1 MASLALAM
9 GLNILIFSFTS
20 PVLVKAMPYPEP
32 DRLLDVSMAPPGKP
46 EARGPLTHP
55 LYLLLRDRT
64 SAAFEAVGVFD
75 AGRSANLSGDAGG
88 LAERLDGHRITA
100 TGLAALAATPLLGR
114 LPVVAEEQTAAT
126 PTILLSYQ
134 LWQRRFAG
142 REDVVNQTVKID
154 GQPTLILGVMPKGF
168 GLLDNSSDAWF
179 TFGFDPSPAQE
190 TQHSLRAV
198 GRLKPG
204 VSIAQAQAAVKLA
217 LDEYARMFPDRDK
230 GWTVELTPWR
240 EARFGALRQPL
251 TMLQLAVGGMLLLLC
266 VNLAVLQLARTRSGE
281 RSAVL
286 APGEH
291 RPRVVLIRSLM
302 LSLDGWVIGAVVTL
316 LGLPALRAL
325 TPRVLPRLDEV
336 RFDAAVAVFGAVLC
350 VLTGLVIGIVPAW
363 RASRPDTT
371 GELAG
376 SGGHVWRGR
385 VGATVLVT
393 LVALQMALAFVLLA
407 GAGLAIRAFVDLRG
421 RNVGIDSSGLLAFDV
436 HLPRD
441 PYVTPNVAQV
451 GSIEIAEYSP
461 AGAAL
466 YDRIHAALRATAGVV
481 QAAGVGTKPFT
492 AAPFVQFWIEEQEH
506 TPDNQIAAQYLA
518 VTENYFNTMGI
529 RVIRGRDFSP
539 VDQRDSPRVI
549 LVNEALAREHWPNGD
564 PIGQRLTLTFHPN
577 DGEPPREIVGLVAD
591 TLPFRGASE
600 VPPLIY
606 LLHRQQA
613 ARQRASLEGR
623 RTVMSFIVRTT
634 GDSPV
639 RTAGD
644 PRALGGAVRE
654 LVGKVD
660 VTTPVTAIRTVESY
674 LNDGQVR
681 LLQFAATLLGIFALV
696 ALVTGVAG
704 IYGLT
709 SYGVTERRKVLT
721 LALRAVAAV
730 VIGAALGLSVW
741 WRLGTVIAPFLTN
754 VTVTPSDPVP
764 LVVTAGV
771 LLATALVA
779 CLVPALRATKA
790 GR

>member
-1 MASLALAM
+1 
-9 GLNILIFSFTS
+9 
-20 PVLVKAMPYPEP
+20 
-32 DRLLDVSMAPPGKP
+32 
-46 EARGPLTHP
+46 
-55 LYLLLRDRT
+55 
-64 SAAFEAVGVFD
+64 
-75 AGRSANLSGDAGG
+75 
-88 LAERLDGHRITA
+88 
-100 TGLAALAATPLLGR
+100 
-114 LPVVAEEQTAAT
+114 
-126 PTILLSYQ
+126 
-134 LWQRRFAG
+134 
-142 REDVVNQTVKID
+142 
-154 GQPTLILGVMPKGF
+154 
-168 GLLDNSSDAWF
+168 
-179 TFGFDPSPAQE
+179 
-190 TQHSLRAV
+190 
-198 GRLKPG
+198 
-204 VSIAQAQAAVKLA
+204 
-217 LDEYARMFPDRDK
+217 
-230 GWTVELTPWR
+230 
-240 EARFGALRQPL
+240 
-251 TMLQLAVGGMLLLLC
+251 
-266 VNLAVLQLARTRSGE
+266 
-281 RSAVL
+281 
-286 APGEH
+286 
-291 RPRVVLIRSLM
+291 
-302 LSLDGWVIGAVVTL
+302 
-316 LGLPALRAL
+316 
-325 TPRVLPRLDEV
+325 
-336 RFDAAVAVFGAVLC
+336 
-350 VLTGLVIGIVPAW
+350 
-363 RASRPDTT
+363 
-371 GELAG
+371 
-376 SGGHVWRGR
+376 
-385 VGATVLVT
+385 
-393 LVALQMALAFVLLA
+393 
-407 GAGLAIRAFVDLRG
+407 
-421 RNVGIDSSGLLAFDV
+421 
-436 HLPRD
+436 
-441 PYVTPNVAQV
+441 
-451 GSIEIAEYSP
+451 
-461 AGAAL
+461 
-466 YDRIHAALRATAGVV
+466 
-481 QAAGVGTKPFT
+481 
-492 AAPFVQFWIEEQEH
+492 
-506 TPDNQIAAQYLA
+506 
-518 VTENYFNTMGI
+518 MGI

-764 LVVTAGV
+764 LVVTGGV
-771 LLATALVA
+771 LLTTALVA
-779 CLVPALRATKA
+779 CLVPALRATRA